1 MGRQVCWVSYWEIW
15 REVAGTDVVKAYY
28 IDT

>member
-15 REVAGTDVVKAYY
+15 REVAGTDVVKVYY